1 MYPFNP
7 SRTYLL
13 AQCGLGTTFVRGEGH
28 FLYDA
33 DGTAYL
39 DFLSQYGVVSFGHNH
54 PELLAALRAC
64 GESGQP
70 AMVQPFLGEAT
81 RALAETLREV
91 TPGELGCTV
100 FTNSGTEA
108 AEAAIKLAR
117 VRTGRPI
124 ILSTVGGFHGKT
136 LGALSATG
144 NPVYQVPFGAPA
156 PGFDTVPFGDLEALA
171 ARLKRDG
178 DHIAAFMVEPVQG
191 EGGMVPA
198 PDGYLAGVVELCR
211 SHGALSVFDE
221 VQTGLGRTGTLFAAT
236 GAGATPDVMLLGKAL
251 GGGLMPIGACICT
264 PDAWDHTFGM
274 LHSSTFA
281 GNQIACTVASRAIEL
296 LLADDQTLIHHVA
309 EMGDYLLE
317 RLTEL
322 KTRYPGAI
330 KDVRGK
336 GLMAGVEFQRFEGDR
351 SFAMGFASRAG
362 LMSILVSGYLLNT
375 HRIVTA
381 AVFNDAHFLRV
392 EPPFTVGRDEIDQVV
407 DAIETICQHIE
418 RHEYHELFRHLTD
431 VPPVPRPEG
440 LYVSAASDM
449 RGQQAAPAAASSDG
463 SFAFLGHYIDE
474 EDYVR
479 TDPSFAD
486 YSPEALS
493 RWRHWVAQVGPGIL
507 DHVNS
512 IGSMSGRT
520 VEGWL
525 LALPMLAQQLLEM
538 RRDEMMA
545 LFRQTI
551 EVAKRRGAK
560 ILGLG
565 GFNSVITRGGQRV
578 VGQGIAVTTG
588 NCLSSVMAADGIAIA
603 VTDRG
608 LALSDLHVAVIGAT
622 GAIGRLSSLLLA
634 AKVGR
639 LTLVGNSMN
648 PDAPQ
653 RCKIVAGDVYRRLLE
668 LLAADPS
675 SVGPIQQDVTKA
687 IRAALAREG
696 AADTDDGV
704 SQWIRQHLPPDHPD
718 RTVRLAAMI
727 EEMFAAADRPAPI
740 RHTCD
745 LAGAVKDADVVLLA
759 TSSDQALLQPEHLK
773 PNAIVCDVA
782 RPSNVSADLPR
793 ERPDVLVF
801 EGGLVQ
807 MPKPVNF
814 GRDFQV
820 LPPGTTLGCLAET
833 VLLALAG
840 DYTDHSIGQRLDAVE
855 AEYIGSL
862 AETHGFKAA
871 SPELCRKA

>member
-1 MYPFNP
+1 VYPFNP

-13 AQCGLGTTFVRGEGH
+13 AQCGLGKTFVRGEEH

-33 DGTAYL
+33 DGTAHL
-39 DFLSQYGVVSFGHNH
+39 DFLSQYGVVSFGHNP

-64 GESGQP
+64 SDSQRP

-81 RALAETLREV
+81 RSLANKLREI

-108 AEAAIKLAR
+108 VEAAIKLAR
-117 VRTGRPI
+117 VRTGRPM

-144 NPVYQVPFGAPA
+144 NPVYQIPFGAPA
-156 PGFDTVPFGDLEALA
+156 PGFDTLPFGDLDALA
-171 ARLKRDG
+171 DRLNRDG
-178 DHIAAFMVEPVQG
+178 DNIAAFLVEPVQG

-198 PDGYLAGVVELCR
+198 PDGYLAGVVDLCR
-211 SHGALSVFDE
+211 SHGVLSVFDE
-221 VQTGLGRTGTLFAAT
+221 VQTGLGRTGAMFAAS
-236 GAGATPDVMLLGKAL
+236 AAEAEPDVMLLGKAL

-264 PDAWDHTFGM
+264 PNAWDHAFGM

-281 GNQIACTVASRAIEL
+281 GNQIACTVASAAVDV
-296 LLADDQTLIHHVA
+296 LLADDQELVRHVA
-309 EMGDYLLE
+309 EMGDYLLG

-322 KTRYPGAI
+322 KTRYPGTI

-336 GLMAGVEFQRFEGDR
+336 GLMAGVEFQRFAGDR
-351 SFAMGFASRAG
+351 SFVMGFASRAG
-362 LMSILVSGYLLNT
+362 LLSILVSGYLLNS

-407 DAIETICQHIE
+407 KAIEAICHHLE
-418 RHEYHELFRHLTD
+418 HHEYHELFRHLTD
-431 VPPVPRPEG
+431 VPPIPRPDG
-440 LYVSAASDM
+440 LYVSAASDLGEP
-449 RGQQAAPAAASSDG
+449 RAAPVSDSSNG

-474 EDYVR
+474 EDYIR

-486 YSPEALS
+486 YSPEVLA

-507 DHVNS
+507 DHVED
-512 IGSMSGRT
+512 IGSATGQS

-525 LALPMLAQQLLEM
+525 LALPMLAEQLMEM

-545 LFRQTI
+545 LFGQTI
-551 EVAKRRGAK
+551 SLAKRRGAR

-588 NCLSSVMAADGIAIA
+588 NCLSSVMAVDGIAMA
-603 VTDRG
+603 VKDQG
-608 LALSDLHVAVIGAT
+608 LKLDDMHVAVIGAT

-634 AKVGR
+634 GKVGQ
-639 LTLVGNSMN
+639 LTLVGNSLS

-653 RCKIVAGDVYRRLLE
+653 RCKAVADEVQQRAGD
-668 LLAADPS
+668 LA
-675 SVGPIQQDVTKA
+675 V
-687 IRAALAREG
+687 
-696 AADTDDGV
+696 
-704 SQWIRQHLPPDHPD
+704 
-718 RTVRLAAMI
+718 
-727 EEMFAAADRPAPI
+727 

-745 LAGAVKDADVVLLA
+745 LTGAVKDADVVLLA
-759 TSSDQALLQPEHLK
+759 TSSDQALLHPEHLK
-773 PNAIVCDVA
+773 PRAIVCDVA

-807 MPKPVNF
+807 MPKPVSF
-814 GRDFQV
+814 GRDFQI
-820 LPPGTTLGCLAET
+820 LPEGTTLGCLAET

-840 DYTDHSIGQRLDAVE
+840 DFSDHSIGQRLDVE
-855 AEYIGSL
+855 EADYIQSL
-862 AETHGFKAA
+862 AQTHGFKAA
-871 SPELCRKA
+871 SPEACRKT